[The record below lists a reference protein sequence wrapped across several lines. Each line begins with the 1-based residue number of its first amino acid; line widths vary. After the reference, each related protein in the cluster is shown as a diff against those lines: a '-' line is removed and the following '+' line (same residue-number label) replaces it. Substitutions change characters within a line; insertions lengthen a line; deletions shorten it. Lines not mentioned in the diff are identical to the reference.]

1 MGEVCAVGGGRWEVD
16 GLVVVQ
22 LGMVGRRE
30 EGSPM
35 SKSYKISYSQLM
47 GYMID
52 GRGLF
57 AQKLEEKG
65 IRTVSNHSC
74 I

>member
-1 MGEVCAVGGGRWEVD
+1 
-16 GLVVVQ
+16 VVVQ
-22 LGMVGRRE
+22 LGMVGWRE
-30 EGSPM
+30 EGSPV
-35 SKSYKISYSQLM
+35 SKSYKIRYSQLM

-52 GRGLF
+52 GRGGGTR
-57 AQKLEEKG
+57 KSSKKG

>member
-1 MGEVCAVGGGRWEVD
+1 
-16 GLVVVQ
+16 
-22 LGMVGRRE
+22 
-30 EGSPM
+30 M

-65 IRTVSNHSC
+65 SELFPIILVFEKCPPFSHMQPAGIAACTICGPR
-74 I
+74 